1 MSLLNSAN
9 AGYIIAA
16 LCMVFSA
23 YVLLRGLTCSISH
36 VPGPWH
42 TCFVNYTLKF
52 HVLVG
57 RRMHYVHS
65 LHQKYGSFV
74 RISPNEVAIAD
85 PESFTAIHKIGSG
98 FTKGPW
104 YSEVIDGREPGIVF
118 ITDPKEHAVRRRLFS
133 RAFTSL
139 SLRENWELVV
149 REKVELAVDRIRA
162 DALKGKA
169 DILKWWMLMTTDVI
183 AHLSFGESFKTLEL
197 GEKSSYIHAL
207 EMLFTA
213 SMFRR
218 EVPWLFY
225 LAQYLPFQYPKKLA
239 NAGHIIGEYASMATS
254 SRKGNGHSANL
265 FSNMQATC
273 DEKIEYSLTPEK
285 LQSEATN
292 LIVAGS
298 DTTSITLTY
307 LVWVVLKRPTLRQN
321 LEAELHNLRD
331 DEINDA
337 VLEKLPL
344 LNAVIEETL
353 RVYGAVAGNLPRS
366 VPPGGVTLGGFF
378 IPGGIVVETQAYTLH
393 RNPNVFPDP
402 ERFDETRFL
411 TERLMKEQRRSL
423 SPWGAGTRVCIG
435 AHLAR
440 MELRLAVAVF
450 FRECRGI
457 RLADDMTDDV
467 MDMRNVWLISPVG
480 HRCDVTLKQREAAF
494 LS

>member
-23 YVLLRGLTCSISH
+23 YVS
-36 VPGPWH
+36 
-42 TCFVNYTLKF
+42 
-52 HVLVG
+52 

-74 RISPNEVAIAD
+74 RISPIEVAIAD

-225 LAQYLPFQYPKKLA
+225 LAQYLPFQYPKELA

-265 FSNMQATC
+265 FSNMQAAS

-298 DTTSITLTY
+298 DCRIGSPIRPRHTVDRRRGQLGALFRIIVASLTC
-307 LVWVVLKRPTLRQN
+307 
-321 LEAELHNLRD
+321 
-331 DEINDA
+331 
-337 VLEKLPL
+337 
-344 LNAVIEETL
+344 
-353 RVYGAVAGNLPRS
+353 G
-366 VPPGGVTLGGFF
+366 
-378 IPGGIVVETQAYTLH
+378 
-393 RNPNVFPDP
+393 
-402 ERFDETRFL
+402 
-411 TERLMKEQRRSL
+411 
-423 SPWGAGTRVCIG
+423 
-435 AHLAR
+435 
-440 MELRLAVAVF
+440 
-450 FRECRGI
+450 
-457 RLADDMTDDV
+457 
-467 MDMRNVWLISPVG
+467 
-480 HRCDVTLKQREAAF
+480 
-494 LS
+494 

>member
-1 MSLLNSAN
+1 
-9 AGYIIAA
+9 
-16 LCMVFSA
+16 
-23 YVLLRGLTCSISH
+23 
-36 VPGPWH
+36 
-42 TCFVNYTLKF
+42 
-52 HVLVG
+52 
-57 RRMHYVHS
+57 MHYVHS

-104 YSEVIDGREPGIVF
+104 YSDVIDGREPGIVF

-225 LAQYLPFQYPKKLA
+225 LAQCLPFQYPKELA
-239 NAGHIIGEYASMATS
+239 NAGHIIGKYASMATS
-254 SRKGNGHSANL
+254 SQKGNGHSANL
-265 FSNMQATC
+265 FSNMQAAC

-331 DEINDA
+331 DEITDA

-366 VPPGGVTLGGFF
+366 VPSGGVTLGGFF

-402 ERFDETRFL
+402 ER
-411 TERLMKEQRRSL
+411 
-423 SPWGAGTRVCIG
+423 
-435 AHLAR
+435 
-440 MELRLAVAVF
+440 
-450 FRECRGI
+450 
-457 RLADDMTDDV
+457 
-467 MDMRNVWLISPVG
+467 
-480 HRCDVTLKQREAAF
+480 
-494 LS
+494 